1 MDLGDRIQMNRRNL
15 IIRWLHVLS
24 TPLSECGGL
33 LGFEQGYHQLPA
45 TFTNRGIELHPNVV
59 INPGTTPVLTSTT
72 LAFVQGYPCLSR
84 ALVLEHPIKEDETK
98 P

>member
-1 MDLGDRIQMNRRNL
+1 MNKRSLSIQRL
-15 IIRWLHVLS
+15 YVPP

-33 LGFEQGYHQLPA
+33 LGLEQGYHHLPA
-45 TFTNRGIELHPNVV
+45 TSTNRGIELHSNVV

-72 LAFVQGYPCLSR
+72 LAFVQGHPCLSG
-84 ALVLEHPIKEDETK
+84 ALVLERPIKKDETK

>member
-1 MDLGDRIQMNRRNL
+1 MNRTSLNTRRL
-15 IIRWLHVLS
+15 YVPPI
-24 TPLSECGGL
+24 PLSERGGL
-33 LGFEQGYHQLPA
+33 LGLEQDCHHLPA
-45 TFTNRGIELHPNVV
+45 TSTNREIELHSNVV

-72 LAFVQGYPCLSR
+72 LAFVQGHPCLSG